1 MWKMNTSKKRGG
13 KRAAKT
19 LRLDR
24 KGCEDRL
31 LYSERTAEPH
41 KALFLYQLA
50 AVEWKKHR

>member
-1 MWKMNTSKKRGG
+1 MENEHVEKRGG
-13 KRAAKT
+13 KRTAKT

-24 KGCEDRL
+24 KGCKDQL